1 MVIINRIHQKQEEE
15 MGTHVQPR
23 TIPLLPVVPVS
34 RETTIVKSYLQ
45 CAFSLSMFLYK
56 IDSRPLVLIVCALI
70 IILMIRKII
79 IQVEES

>member
-23 TIPLLPVVPVS
+23 KIPLPEP

-45 CAFSLSMFLYK
+45 CTFSLSMFLYK